1 MATGAYVEGNRA
13 YGRHG
18 SAATKKT
25 VHIGLYSDT
34 PEEAASIYA
43 RAAFCL
49 ERMKSDLFS
58 DSV

>member
-1 MATGAYVEGNRA
+1 MGGTDQQV
-13 YGRHG
+13 
-18 SAATKKT
+18 TKKT

-34 PEEAASIYA
+34 PEEAVSIYA

-58 DSV
+58 DSVLINNACTSK